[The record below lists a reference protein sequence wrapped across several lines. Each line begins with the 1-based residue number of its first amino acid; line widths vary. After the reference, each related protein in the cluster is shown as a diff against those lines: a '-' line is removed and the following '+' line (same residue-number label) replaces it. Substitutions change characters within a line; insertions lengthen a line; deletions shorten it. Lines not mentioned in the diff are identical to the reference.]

1 MVAYQNFE
9 DGLVGKALAQVYGR
23 QAELNALF
31 LGQHFSLE
39 RTVVVQ
45 TLVFDRDCLEN
56 EQRWPLQ
63 GKSWIV
69 FVVSDEF
76 SFQAKIL
83 EKLYLLL

>member
-9 DGLVGKALAQVYGR
+9 DGLDGKALVQVYGR
-23 QAELNALF
+23 QAELNTLF
-31 LGQHFSLE
+31 LEQHFSLE
-39 RTVVVQ
+39 IT
-45 TLVFDRDCLEN
+45 TSVFDRDCLEN